1 VFVAPARHD
10 RLDEAR
16 TALLDLEVEELPFP
30 GDTAVK
36 LAELRAVT
44 GLKMPDC
51 CVLLAA
57 EYIRGRVA
65 TVDNRLAE
73 AAATR
78 NLETVNR

>member
-1 VFVAPARHD
+1 MD
-10 RLDEAR
+10 
-16 TALLDLEVEELPFP
+16 VEGLSLP
-30 GDTAVK
+30 GHTAVK

-44 GLKMPDC
+44 GLKTADC

-57 EYIRGRVA
+57 EHVRGRVA
-65 TVDNRLAE
+65 TFDNRLAE